1 MLVKCENMDI
11 SVKTQKS
18 TTMSYNV
25 QNLSFWVS
33 EQNIYV
39 RDTFWWYWVLGI
51 VWSTFSQL
59 MLNKTNFQKKKQFLN
74 YDVKLP
80 QYPFFSYFFVLIW
93 TFNTNSIHKC
103 WPNVDQNSITSHKV
117 NELPA
122 ITISHKCR
130 KTLQYTC
137 IRIL

>member
-1 MLVKCENMDI
+1 MLVKCENMNI

-39 RDTFWWYWVLGI
+39 RDTFWWYWALVI

-59 MLNKTNFQKKKQFLN
+59 MLNKTNFQKNCKNHFLKN
-74 YDVKLP
+74 VFPSKP
-80 QYPFFSYFFVLIW
+80 QNRRQCIKTARL
-93 TFNTNSIHKC
+93 FNFKVSST
-103 WPNVDQNSITSHKV
+103 NVDQNSITSLKV

-130 KTLQYTC
+130 KTLQYTRTR